1 VSARAAVVL
10 FTRDLRVHD
19 HPALAAAVR
28 EGEAVVPLFVLDD
41 RILRSDL
48 DRPNRLRFLRQA
60 LESLDASLR
69 ARGAQLVL
77 RRGDPVEETAR
88 VAAQANAETVFAS
101 ADVSG
106 YAQARARRLARAL
119 DAEGRRLR
127 LCPGVTVAGPDEILT
142 SSGSHF
148 SVFTPFYRRW
158 LEAPRRAVEAAPSQL
173 HRPADIDARW
183 DVLADLRIGG
193 TSPGLPLGGEAEARR
208 RLERWSRE
216 ALGHF
221 GRRAND
227 LAGDATSRLSPY
239 LHLGCL
245 SPLDLAR
252 HVEGRE
258 GGEPLLRQLA
268 WRDFFHQLLEHL
280 PSTAREDMRPRGYRW
295 RDDPEALEAWTE
307 GRTGIPIVDAG
318 MRQLAR
324 EGWMHNRARLITASF
339 LTKHL
344 YLDWRAGARHFFDLL
359 VDGDVANNIG
369 NWQWVA
375 GTGADTR
382 PNRVLNPIRQAR
394 RFDPEGD
401 YVRRYVTELADLT
414 GPGIH
419 EPWTLG
425 CLRPSGYP
433 DPIVDL
439 ATGALRFREMRGLPG
454 PRRGRPRQSP

>member
-1 VSARAAVVL
+1 VEVRA
-10 FTRDLRVHD
+10 
-19 HPALAAAVR
+19 
-28 EGEAVVPLFVLDD
+28 
-41 RILRSDL
+41 
-48 DRPNRLRFLRQA
+48 
-60 LESLDASLR
+60 
-69 ARGAQLVL
+69 
-77 RRGDPVEETAR
+77 
-88 VAAQANAETVFAS
+88 
-101 ADVSG
+101 
-106 YAQARARRLARAL
+106 
-119 DAEGRRLR
+119 
-127 LCPGVTVAGPDEILT
+127 CPGVTVVPPGGLLPTGGD
-142 SSGSHF
+142 HF
-148 SVFTPFYRRW
+148 RVFTPYWRRWARAELRPVRRAPRSLSVPSGLPATRLPGLADLVRGKPSPDLPTGGEQAGRARLRRW
-158 LEAPRRAVEAAPSQL
+158 LR
-173 HRPADIDARW
+173 
-183 DVLADLRIGG
+183 
-193 TSPGLPLGGEAEARR
+193 TGLDRYAE
-208 RLERWSRE
+208 LQD
-216 ALGHF
+216 
-221 GRRAND
+221 D
-227 LAGDATSRLSPY
+227 LAADGTSRLSPY
-239 LHLGCL
+239 LHFGCV
-245 SPLDLAR
+245 SVREVAER
-252 HVEGRE
+252 AAGRP
-258 GGEPLLRQLA
+258 GAEPFLRQLA
-268 WRDFFHQLLEHL
+268 WRDFFHQLLAHL
-280 PSTAREDMRPRGYRW
+280 PATAREDMRPRGYRW

-344 YLDWRAGARHFFDLL
+344 CLDWRAGARHFFDLL

-401 YVRRYVTELADLT
+401 YVRRYVTELAEVT

-425 CLRPSGYP
+425 RLRPSGYP